1 MRDMYQGLRYERTVR
16 LKFPLAEIFETAETE
31 TAETETAA
39 QRPSWQSCFLH

>member
-16 LKFPLAEIFETAETE
+16 LKFPLADIFEAAAQLK

-39 QRPSWQSCFLH
+39 QRPSW